1 MLTDH
6 SVGPLAVRTPGEI
19 ISPFIEKLT
28 NLTDKKDIDVSV
40 PNTALRVLIS
50 SLPQPQTIGITGDAV
65 KDAYSAVSRVL
76 IPRLVGRV
84 ILPSHKQL
92 DLPRGLLEQHPEKGY
107 SSDAVDV
114 MIEIVKCY
122 GPLLQDMEL
131 VALAKAVMDI
141 IESPQAGSVVKKRAL
156 AGVGAILVHFND
168 MQLSQFVSAL
178 IESFRVAHLTPNHRR
193 FLISTIGT
201 LARSTP
207 GKFGPYLK
215 TLAPFVL
222 SALSQDEMEDAAEGS
237 DEEVDPEVEELR
249 ENALISLEALLGS
262 CPNEMHVY
270 MLEAV
275 DAALRYLKYD
285 PNMAFTD
292 DEEMGGTQDNGSDDG
307 ITEDAG
313 DDDEDDEYAE
323 LDDDDEFSDVDDVSW
338 KARRCAAKVLY
349 TIITGSSAA
358 DYDILFEKVAPV
370 LINRLNNEREENV
383 RLEAL
388 SATSALVKKIGPT
401 SRYLY
406 SNHSNGAANGDPVA
420 NSRKR
425 RRQDSSGTRPEEADL
440 SELVR
445 TRSSPPVVPASP
457 PVGPQANLAAL
468 VPRIIQALVKVW
480 KKASISIK
488 QAAIILMRNLT
499 LTRNGTLSDHL
510 QQIEDPVADALKP
523 STGPASAST
532 TSSSTATMAS
542 LQIETL
548 SLLCAIVETNP
559 TSVLLPF
566 VIALI
571 PAVTNTVGDKNYK
584 VSSEALG
591 TLEQFAKALTPPR
604 LPHSN
609 KDHAVHLEKLYSTI
623 LAKVIDNNSDLDVR
637 HRAIQAFGVL
647 LARTCSTQ
655 LLSSGARAKGFQ
667 VLQERLKNETT
678 RLPSARAVGTLVS
691 AVTAHDGVETSW
703 VRDISLELAAQLR
716 KADRSLRSSCL
727 DALQNMALNTVTA
740 EHYDAMTIQSLQA
753 MLLPLISITDL
764 HLLTPALIILARL
777 IPANPE
783 TIVNKQLVDA
793 LQDVAKTRLEG
804 PPLKA
809 YLLLVKV
816 IGEQGIGAAL
826 MKSLLDLGVTGDTMV
841 VGRAIGTLLVYGGP
855 DLGVSP
861 SSFLNELEAATDAKA
876 KCLALAVLGEIG
888 FRMGPQSP
896 LELDAFLKGLYS
908 DSDKVRLAAAMALG
922 SASASNVPK
931 FLPIILDN
939 LSVSAAQ
946 DYLYLYAL
954 KEVLQY
960 SEHAAEDIKPY
971 AHQLWQKLFSVSDAE
986 DNRAVGAECI
996 GRMALIDPAAYV
1008 PELQR
1013 SLEDPRTT
1021 IRGTVISAFRFTL
1034 ADATTS
1040 YNALLAKTIIPIL
1053 KTMLSDSD
1061 IGNRRLAVTTLN
1073 AAIHNKPELIIPD
1086 LGQVLPIVLADSYI
1100 KQELIQTVKI
1110 GPFQHLE
1117 DAGLDLRKS
1126 TYATMY
1132 ELLDTPSAL
1141 AHMSMAAI
1149 FDRILDGIPDDNDI
1163 RTLCNLMIARLTI
1176 IDPDETRRRLSAL
1189 AEQFKIVL
1197 SQKIKENAVKQDI
1210 EKVNEANAAVIR
1222 TSLELDRNFPTAAT
1236 DGSGEMVVWRGY
1248 MEMIKKDFALVVRA
1262 IQSEA

>member
-1 MLTDH
+1 
-6 SVGPLAVRTPGEI
+6 
-19 ISPFIEKLT
+19 
-28 NLTDKKDIDVSV
+28 
-40 PNTALRVLIS
+40 
-50 SLPQPQTIGITGDAV
+50 
-65 KDAYSAVSRVL
+65 VSRVL

-84 ILPSHKQL
+84 ILPSHKQAE
-92 DLPRGLLEQHPEKGY
+92 LPRGLLELNPEKGF

-122 GPLLQDMEL
+122 GPLLQEMEL

-178 IESFRVAHLTPNHRR
+178 IESFRAPHLTPNHRR

-207 GKFGPYLK
+207 SKFGPYLK

-222 SALSQDEMEDAAEGS
+222 SAVSQDEMDDAVEDS

-262 CPNEMHVY
+262 CPKEMHVY

-285 PNMAFTD
+285 PNVAFTD

-307 ITEDAG
+307 VTEDAG
-313 DDDEDDEYAE
+313 DDDDDDDEYAE
-323 LDDDDEFSDVDDVSW
+323 LDEDDEFSDVDDVSW
-338 KARRCAAKVLY
+338 KARRCAAKALY
-349 TIITGSSAA
+349 TIIAGSSAA
-358 DYDILFEKVAPV
+358 DYEILFEKVAPV
-370 LINRLNNEREENV
+370 LISRLNNEREENV
-383 RLEAL
+383 RLEVL
-388 SATSALVKKIGPT
+388 SATSALVKKTGPT
-401 SRYLY
+401 SRYLV
-406 SNHSNGAANGDPVA
+406 SNHANGTANGDPVA

-425 RRQDSSGTRPEEADL
+425 RRQDSTGNRPEEAELHD
-440 SELVR
+440 LVR
-445 TRSSPPVVPASP
+445 TRSSPPVIPASP

-468 VPRIIQALVKVW
+468 IPRIIQALVKMW
-480 KKASISIK
+480 KKASISVK
-488 QAAIILMRNLT
+488 QAAVMLMKNLT

-510 QQIEDPVADALKP
+510 QQIEDPIADALKP

-542 LQIETL
+542 LQIESL

-571 PAVTNTVGDKNYK
+571 PAVTNTVRDKNYK
-584 VSSEALG
+584 VSTEALG
-591 TLEQFAKALTPPR
+591 TLEQFVKALTPPR
-604 LPHSN
+604 LLSSN
-609 KDHAVHLEKLYSTI
+609 KDHALHLEKLNSTI
-623 LAKVIDNNSDLDVR
+623 LAKVTDNNSDLDVR

-647 LARTCSTQ
+647 LARTCATQ
-655 LLSSGARAKGFQ
+655 LLTPSARAKGFQ
-667 VLQERLKNETT
+667 VLQDRLKNETT
-678 RLPSARAVGTLVS
+678 RLPSARAIGTLAS
-691 AVTAHDGVETSW
+691 AVTTRDGIETSW
-703 VRDISLELAAQLR
+703 IRDVSLELAAQLR
-716 KADRSLRSSCL
+716 KADRSLRGSCL
-727 DALQNMALNTVTA
+727 DALQNLALNPVTA
-740 EHYDAMTIQSLQA
+740 EHYDDPTIQNLQA

-764 HLLTPALIILARL
+764 HLLTPALIIFAKL
-777 IPANPE
+777 IPANPR
-783 TIVNKQLVDA
+783 TIVNTQLVEG
-793 LQDVAKTRLEG
+793 LQNVAKTRIEG

-816 IGEQGIGAAL
+816 IGEQKIGADL
-826 MKSLLDLGVTGDTMV
+826 MKSLLGLGVAGDTMV

-855 DLGVSP
+855 NIGVTISD
-861 SSFLNELEAATDAKA
+861 FLKEVDAATDVKA
-876 KCLALAVLGEIG
+876 KCLALAVLGEVG
-888 FRMGPQSP
+888 FRLGPQSP
-896 LELDAFLKGLYS
+896 LELDAFFTSLTS

-931 FLPIILDN
+931 FLPIILGN
-939 LSVSAAQ
+939 LSVSPAQ

-971 AHQLWQKLFSVSDAE
+971 AQPLWQKLFDVSDAE

-996 GRMALIDPAAYV
+996 GRMALIDPIAYV
-1008 PELQR
+1008 PEMQR
-1013 SLEDPRTT
+1013 SLEDSKATV
-1021 IRGTVISAFRFTL
+1021 RGTVISAFRFTL
-1034 ADATTS
+1034 ADASSS
-1040 YNALLAKTIIPIL
+1040 YNTLLATTIIPML
-1053 KTMLSDSD
+1053 KTMLSDSN

-1100 KQELIQTVKI
+1100 KQELIETVKI

-1132 ELLDTPSAL
+1132 ELLDTPSAVS
-1141 AHMSMAAI
+1141 HMSIPAI

-1163 RTLCNLMIARLTI
+1163 RTLCNLMIARLTV

-1189 AEQFKIVL
+1189 AERFKVVL

-1248 MEMIKKDFALVVRA
+1248 QEMIKKDFAPVVRA